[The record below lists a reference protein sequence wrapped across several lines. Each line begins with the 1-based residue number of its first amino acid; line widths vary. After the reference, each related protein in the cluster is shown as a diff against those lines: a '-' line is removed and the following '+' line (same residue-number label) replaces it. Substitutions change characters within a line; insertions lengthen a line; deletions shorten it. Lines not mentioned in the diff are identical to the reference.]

1 MPFEEDEDV
10 IDVPIVKPK
19 SRTTKMIISLS
30 TLIGELQRVERMKRQ
45 GLLKDD
51 ALAQVIEKSK
61 EALKFVGG
69 LTLDET
75 RALVELN
82 TKTNGDLFK
91 DIALLKRLTSGN
103 VGHSLSHDKNS
114 EEIIELRDK
123 IIGLLKENDIN
134 PELLLSDDPII
145 TISVTPGGSD
155 DDRRSDAPDV
165 YTAIAVSEEEV
176 KSVYPSVTL
185 NVRKPSKILFKKT
198 PKVASDIEKIVLN
211 DEESEILV
219 NKIMRVVKGYVTT
232 IMEEF
237 LELPNFKD
245 DIQVQIF
252 SKWYKSVFIDDLFTQ
267 IMSSSKTMNDVLDR
281 VSEFLIFFMID
292 TFRGMKKNKF
302 VITNL
307 TGSLNGRE
315 SGEYF
320 RNMILQRRI
329 TPQSILEK
337 TLQDKLPIVFAVQN
351 FRSGLV
357 ENRIRQGIHWIKDN
371 LIQIILSNLDPTSKT
386 IRKRTRPI
394 TELPERVLDPSDN
407 VLKTKKQFLASY
419 GPSITEQNKA
429 LEIWNN
435 SKKVIFEDLVLH
447 GSCDDK
453 SQHSVLY
460 VEEDVD
466 SSTGKSVKILYCFD
480 LSELYDKLTSS
491 SGTFTNDFS
500 GKPFSDEFIQMIQN
514 ITAETIRD
522 IKEKNEYLSSLQKL
536 QEDRGSKVKTI
547 QRWFRRT
554 RNKKD
559 LIFKNNSKWALT
571 FLLDLR
577 PVKDYIEENK
587 PEAIGE
593 EGDEDE
599 ELDIDEDL
607 FGSEDEDLFGS
618 EDEDEDLDIDDD
630 VSVSE
635 NSETEDE
642 DTESSFSMGKQKPCC
657 RCPNTMRFQS
667 IKEEG
672 VNPKSFCFCGAEEC
686 FSKFSFKK

>member
-1 MPFEEDEDV
+1 
-10 IDVPIVKPK
+10 
-19 SRTTKMIISLS
+19 
-30 TLIGELQRVERMKRQ
+30 
-45 GLLKDD
+45 
-51 ALAQVIEKSK
+51 
-61 EALKFVGG
+61 
-69 LTLDET
+69 
-75 RALVELN
+75 
-82 TKTNGDLFK
+82 
-91 DIALLKRLTSGN
+91 
-103 VGHSLSHDKNS
+103 
-114 EEIIELRDK
+114 
-123 IIGLLKENDIN
+123 
-134 PELLLSDDPII
+134 
-145 TISVTPGGSD
+145 
-155 DDRRSDAPDV
+155 
-165 YTAIAVSEEEV
+165 
-176 KSVYPSVTL
+176 
-185 NVRKPSKILFKKT
+185 
-198 PKVASDIEKIVLN
+198 
-211 DEESEILV
+211 
-219 NKIMRVVKGYVTT
+219 
-232 IMEEF
+232 
-237 LELPNFKD
+237 
-245 DIQVQIF
+245 
-252 SKWYKSVFIDDLFTQ
+252 
-267 IMSSSKTMNDVLDR
+267 
-281 VSEFLIFFMID
+281 
-292 TFRGMKKNKF
+292 
-302 VITNL
+302 
-307 TGSLNGRE
+307 
-315 SGEYF
+315 
-320 RNMILQRRI
+320 
-329 TPQSILEK
+329 
-337 TLQDKLPIVFAVQN
+337 
-351 FRSGLV
+351 
-357 ENRIRQGIHWIKDN
+357 
-371 LIQIILSNLDPTSKT
+371 
-386 IRKRTRPI
+386 
-394 TELPERVLDPSDN
+394 VLDPSDN